1 MDARD
6 EITRLIAWLIQNVDD
21 VESSQI
27 KADIA
32 LLLGAATQLVT
43 VLANRNTTL
52 AKQRRSR
59 KAKPAK
65 SSPAKASKQ
74 QNDTQRS
81 AGSFGNKNDAE
92 GQSQRLSR
100 IQQGIRQADI
110 SMADQRRAALNNVY
124 GAQNDEVAFRKT
136 AKAIAS

>member
-6 EITRLIAWLIQNVDD
+6 EMTRLIARLVQNVSD
-21 VESSQI
+21 VESSKI
-27 KADIA
+27 KADIT
-32 LLLGAATQLVT
+32 LLMGAATQLVT

-81 AGSFGNKNDAE
+81 PGSFGNKNDAE

>member
-32 LLLGAATQLVT
+32 LLLGAAGQLTT
-43 VLANRNTTL
+43 VLADRNTAL
-52 AKQRRSR
+52 ANQQRSH
-59 KAKPAK
+59 KAKPPK
-65 SSPAKASKQ
+65 SSPARAPKQ
-74 QNDTQRS
+74 QNDTQRNADS
-81 AGSFGNKNDAE
+81 SGNNNDAE
-92 GQSQRLSR
+92 GHSQGLSR
-100 IQQGIRQADI
+100 IQQGILQADA
-110 SMADQRRAALNNVY
+110 SMDDQRRAALNKVY
-124 GAQNDEVAFRKT
+124 GAQNDDVVFRKT

>member
-6 EITRLIAWLIQNVDD
+6 EMTRLIARLVQNVSD
-21 VESSQI
+21 VESSKI
-27 KADIA
+27 KADIT
-32 LLLGAATQLVT
+32 LLMGAATQLVT